1 MNAILSNIAETRA
14 QREKWYKD
22 FHRNPELS
30 SAEFRT
36 IERIRTELKNMDID
50 TLVDVTDTGAVAIID
65 NGPGPVVALRGD
77 IDALPVV
84 EETGLDYASEVHGVM
99 HACGHDV
106 HITTLL
112 STVDAFASQRDAW
125 SGTLVAVF
133 QPAEETAS
141 GARAMVEAGIANVMP
156 KPHVYLGQ
164 HVMASQAG
172 VISMPEDAV
181 MSTME
186 SIRVRVFG
194 AGSHGSMPH
203 LGVDPIVL
211 AAHIITRLQ
220 SVVAREISPF
230 EFGVVTVGAV
240 NAGTK
245 SNIIPE
251 TAELLINT
259 RAMSVETQLQIR
271 TAIERIIRHECE
283 AAGSPKEPT
292 FEYYDRAPLTFNDAE
307 ARSVVAAAFTESF
320 GDEYKVVPP
329 STASEDFS
337 VIPDALG
344 VPYVFW
350 FVGGFE
356 NPETAP
362 GNHSPFFAPA
372 IQPTLD
378 RSLEAFVVAASA
390 WLAPTAP

>member
-1 MNAILSNIAETRA
+1 MNALLHNLDETRA
-14 QREKWYKD
+14 DREELYKW

-30 SAEFRT
+30 SAEFNT

-50 TLVDVTDTGAVAIID
+50 KLIDVTTTGAVAIIE
-65 NGPGPVVALRGD
+65 NGEGPVVALRGD
-77 IDALPVV
+77 IDALPVT
-84 EETGLDYASEVHGVM
+84 EQTGLDYASEVHGIM
-99 HACGHDV
+99 HACGHDF

-112 STVDAFASQRDAW
+112 SAVDTFASNRDKW

-141 GARAMVEAGIANVMP
+141 GARAMVEADIASVIP
-156 KPHVYLGQ
+156 KPDVYLGQ

-172 VISMPEDAV
+172 VISMPETAV

-194 AGSHGSMPH
+194 AGTHGSMPH

-220 SVVAREISPF
+220 TVVAREISPF
-230 EFGVVTVGAV
+230 DFGVVTVGAI

-245 SNIIPE
+245 ANIIPE
-251 TAELLINT
+251 SAEILINT
-259 RAMSVETQLQIR
+259 RAMSVEIQEKIR
-271 TAIERIIRHECE
+271 AAIERIVRSECQT
-283 AAGSPKEPT
+283 AGSPAEPT
-292 FEYYDRAPLTFNDAE
+292 FEYYDRAPLTFNDAD
-307 ARSVVAAAFTESF
+307 ARSVVAGAFEQAF
-320 GDEYKVVPP
+320 GEDYQVTPP

-350 FVGGFE
+350 FVGGYEDPE
-356 NPETAP
+356 NAP

-378 RSLEAFVVAASA
+378 RSLEAFITAASA
-390 WLAPTAP
+390 WLVRG

>member
-1 MNAILSNIAETRA
+1 MNALLHNLDETRA
-14 QREKWYKD
+14 DREELYKW

-30 SAEFRT
+30 SAEFNT

-50 TLVDVTDTGAVAIID
+50 KLIDVTTTGAVAIIE
-65 NGPGPVVALRGD
+65 NGEGPVVALRGD
-77 IDALPVV
+77 IDALPVT
-84 EETGLDYASEVHGVM
+84 EQTGLDYASEVHGVM
-99 HACGHDV
+99 HACGHDF

-112 STVDAFASQRDAW
+112 SAVDTFASNRDKW

-141 GARAMVEAGIANVMP
+141 GARAMVEADIASVIP
-156 KPHVYLGQ
+156 KPDVYLGQ

-172 VISMPEDAV
+172 VISMPETAV

-186 SIRVRVFG
+186 SIRIRVFG
-194 AGSHGSMPH
+194 AGTHGSMPH

-220 SVVAREISPF
+220 TVVAREISPF
-230 EFGVVTVGAV
+230 DFGVVTVGAI

-245 SNIIPE
+245 ANIIPE
-251 TAELLINT
+251 SAEILINT
-259 RAMSVETQLQIR
+259 RAMSVEIQEKIR
-271 TAIERIIRHECE
+271 TAIERIVRSECE
-283 AAGSPKEPT
+283 TAGSPKEPT
-292 FEYYDRAPLTFNDAE
+292 FEYYDRAPLTFNDAD
-307 ARSVVAAAFTESF
+307 ARSVVADAFDQAF
-320 GDEYKVVPP
+320 GEDYQVTPP

-350 FVGGFE
+350 FVGGYEDPE
-356 NPETAP
+356 NAP
-362 GNHSPFFAPA
+362 GNHSPFFAPV

-378 RSLEAFVVAASA
+378 RSLEAFITAASA
-390 WLAPTAP
+390 WLVRG

>member
-1 MNAILSNIAETRA
+1 MNALLENLANTRA
-14 QREKWYKD
+14 KREELYKW

-30 SAEFRT
+30 SAEFNT
-36 IERIRTELKNMDID
+36 IERIRAELKNMDID
-50 TLVDVTDTGAVAIID
+50 QLIDVTDTGAVAIIN
-65 NGPGPVVALRGD
+65 NGDGPVVALRGD
-77 IDALPVV
+77 IDALPVA
-84 EETGLDYASEVHGVM
+84 EQTGLDYASETHGVM
-99 HACGHDV
+99 HACGHDF

-112 STVDAFASQRDAW
+112 SAVDVFSSHRDAW

-141 GARAMVEAGIANVMP
+141 GARAMVDADIASVMP
-156 KPHVYLGQ
+156 TPDVYLGQ

-172 VISMPEDAV
+172 VVSMPETAV

-186 SIRVRVFG
+186 SIRVRIFG

-220 SVVAREISPF
+220 TVVAREISPF
-230 EFGVVTVGAV
+230 DFGVVTVGAI

-251 TAELLINT
+251 SAELLINT
-259 RAMSVETQLQIR
+259 RAMSTKIQAKIR
-271 TAIERIIRHECE
+271 TAIERIVRSECQT
-283 AAGSPKEPT
+283 AGSPKEPT
-292 FEYYDRAPLTFNDAE
+292 FEYYDRAPLTFNDAD
-307 ARSVVAAAFTESF
+307 AHSVVADAFAAAFGE
-320 GDEYKVVPP
+320 DYEVVPP

-350 FVGGFE
+350 FVGGYE
-356 NPETAP
+356 DPATAP

-378 RSLEAFVVAASA
+378 RSLEAFIAAASA
-390 WLAPTAP
+390 WLVRY

>member
-1 MNAILSNIAETRA
+1 MNALLHNLDETRA
-14 QREKWYKD
+14 DREELYKW

-30 SAEFRT
+30 SAEFNT

-50 TLVDVTDTGAVAIID
+50 KLIDVTTTGAVAIIE
-65 NGPGPVVALRGD
+65 NGEGPVVALRGD
-77 IDALPVV
+77 IDALPVT
-84 EETGLDYASEVHGVM
+84 EQTGLDYASEVHGVM
-99 HACGHDV
+99 HACGHDF

-112 STVDAFASQRDAW
+112 SAVDTFASNRDKW

-141 GARAMVEAGIANVMP
+141 GARAMVEADIASVIP
-156 KPHVYLGQ
+156 KPDVYLGQ

-172 VISMPEDAV
+172 VISMPETAV

-194 AGSHGSMPH
+194 AGTHGSMPH

-220 SVVAREISPF
+220 TVVAREISPF
-230 EFGVVTVGAV
+230 DFGVVTVGAI
-240 NAGTK
+240 NSGTK
-245 SNIIPE
+245 ANIIPE
-251 TAELLINT
+251 SAEILINT
-259 RAMSVETQLQIR
+259 RAMSVEIQEKIR
-271 TAIERIIRHECE
+271 TAIERIVRSECE
-283 AAGSPKEPT
+283 TAGSPKEPT
-292 FEYYDRAPLTFNDAE
+292 FEYYDRAPLTFNDAD
-307 ARSVVAAAFTESF
+307 ARSVVADAFDQAF
-320 GDEYKVVPP
+320 GEDYQVTPP

-350 FVGGFE
+350 FVGGYEDPE
-356 NPETAP
+356 NAP
-362 GNHSPFFAPA
+362 GNHSPFFAPV

-378 RSLEAFVVAASA
+378 RSLEAFITAASA
-390 WLAPTAP
+390 WLVRG

>member
-1 MNAILSNIAETRA
+1 MNALLHNLDETRA
-14 QREKWYKD
+14 DREELYKW

-30 SAEFRT
+30 SAEFNT

-50 TLVDVTDTGAVAIID
+50 KLIDVTTTGAVAIIE
-65 NGPGPVVALRGD
+65 NGEGPVVALRGD
-77 IDALPVV
+77 IDALPVT
-84 EETGLDYASEVHGVM
+84 EQTGLDYASEVHGVM
-99 HACGHDV
+99 HACGHDF

-112 STVDAFASQRDAW
+112 SAVDTFASNRDKW

-141 GARAMVEAGIANVMP
+141 GARAMVEADIASVIP
-156 KPHVYLGQ
+156 KPDVYLGQ

-172 VISMPEDAV
+172 VISMPETAV

-194 AGSHGSMPH
+194 AGTHGSMPH

-220 SVVAREISPF
+220 TVVAREISPF
-230 EFGVVTVGAV
+230 DFGVVTVGAI

-245 SNIIPE
+245 ANIIPE
-251 TAELLINT
+251 SAEILINT
-259 RAMSVETQLQIR
+259 RAMSVEIQEKIR
-271 TAIERIIRHECE
+271 TAIERIVRSECE
-283 AAGSPKEPT
+283 TAGSPAEPT
-292 FEYYDRAPLTFNDAE
+292 FEYYDRAPLTFNDAD
-307 ARSVVAAAFTESF
+307 ARSVVAGAFEQAF
-320 GDEYKVVPP
+320 GEDYQVTPP

-350 FVGGFE
+350 FVGGYEDPE
-356 NPETAP
+356 NAP

-378 RSLEAFVVAASA
+378 RSLEAFITAASA
-390 WLAPTAP
+390 WLVRG

>member
-1 MNAILSNIAETRA
+1 MNALLHNLDETRA
-14 QREKWYKD
+14 DREELYKW
-22 FHRNPELS
+22 FHRHPELS
-30 SAEFRT
+30 SAEFNT

-50 TLVDVTDTGAVAIID
+50 KLIDVTATGAVAIIE
-65 NGPGPVVALRGD
+65 NGDGPVVALRGD
-77 IDALPVV
+77 IDALPVT
-84 EETGLDYASEVHGVM
+84 EQTGLDYASEVPGVM
-99 HACGHDV
+99 HACGHDF

-112 STVDAFASQRDAW
+112 SAVEVFASNRDVW

-141 GARAMVEAGIANVMP
+141 GARAMVEADIASVIP
-156 KPHVYLGQ
+156 KPDVYLGQ
-164 HVMASQAG
+164 HVMASKAG

-186 SIRVRVFG
+186 SIRIRVFG
-194 AGSHGSMPH
+194 AGTHGSMPH

-220 SVVAREISPF
+220 TVVAREISPF
-230 EFGVVTVGAV
+230 DFGVVTVGAI

-245 SNIIPE
+245 ANIIPE
-251 TAELLINT
+251 SAEILINT
-259 RAMSVETQLQIR
+259 RAMSVEIQEKIR
-271 TAIERIIRHECE
+271 AAIERIVRSECQT
-283 AAGSPKEPT
+283 AGSPAEPT
-292 FEYYDRAPLTFNDAE
+292 FEYYDRAPLTFNDAD
-307 ARSVVAAAFTESF
+307 ARSVVAAAFDQAF
-320 GDEYKVVPP
+320 GEEYQVTPP

-350 FVGGFE
+350 FVGGYEDPE
-356 NPETAP
+356 NAP
-362 GNHSPFFAPA
+362 GNHSPFFAPV

-378 RSLEAFVVAASA
+378 RSLEAFITAASA
-390 WLAPTAP
+390 WLVRG

>member
-1 MNAILSNIAETRA
+1 MNALLHNLDETRA
-14 QREKWYKD
+14 DREELYKW

-30 SAEFRT
+30 SAEFNT

-50 TLVDVTDTGAVAIID
+50 KLIDVTTTGAVAIIE
-65 NGPGPVVALRGD
+65 NGEGPVVALRGD
-77 IDALPVV
+77 IDALPVT
-84 EETGLDYASEVHGVM
+84 EQTGLDYASEVHGVM
-99 HACGHDV
+99 HACGHDF

-112 STVDAFASQRDAW
+112 SAVDTFASNRDKW

-141 GARAMVEAGIANVMP
+141 GARAMVEADIASVIP
-156 KPHVYLGQ
+156 KPDVYLGQ

-172 VISMPEDAV
+172 VISMPETAV

-194 AGSHGSMPH
+194 AGTHGSMPH

-220 SVVAREISPF
+220 TVVAREISPF
-230 EFGVVTVGAV
+230 DFGVVTVGAI

-245 SNIIPE
+245 ANIIPE
-251 TAELLINT
+251 SAETLINT
-259 RAMSVETQLQIR
+259 RAMSVEIQEKIR
-271 TAIERIIRHECE
+271 TAIERIVRSECE
-283 AAGSPKEPT
+283 TAGSPKEPT
-292 FEYYDRAPLTFNDAE
+292 FEYYDRAPLTFNDAD
-307 ARSVVAAAFTESF
+307 ARSVVADAFDQAF
-320 GDEYKVVPP
+320 GEDYQVTPP

-350 FVGGFE
+350 FVGGYEDPE
-356 NPETAP
+356 NAP

-378 RSLEAFVVAASA
+378 RSLEAFITAASA
-390 WLAPTAP
+390 WLVRG

>member
-1 MNAILSNIAETRA
+1 MNSILNNINETRA
-14 QREKWYKD
+14 QREEWYKD

-50 TLVDVTDTGAVAIID
+50 ALADVTDTGVVAIIE

-77 IDALPVV
+77 IDALPVT
-84 EETGLDYASEVHGVM
+84 EQTGLDYASEIDGVM

-112 STVDAFASQRDAW
+112 STVDAFASHRDAW

-141 GARAMVEAGIANVMP
+141 GARAMVEADIASVIP
-156 KPHVYLGQ
+156 KPDVYLGQ
-164 HVMASQAG
+164 HVMASKAG
-172 VISMPEDAV
+172 VISMPKDAV

-220 SVVAREISPF
+220 TVVAREISPF

-251 TAELLINT
+251 SAELLINT

-283 AAGSPKEPT
+283 AAGSPQEPT
-292 FEYYDRAPLTFNDAE
+292 FEYYDRAPLTFNDAD
-307 ARSVVAAAFTESF
+307 ARGVVAAAFTESF
-320 GDEYKVVPP
+320 GDEYEVVPP

-356 NPETAP
+356 NPDTAP

-390 WLAPTAP
+390 WLASTTR

>member
-1 MNAILSNIAETRA
+1 MNALLENLANTRA
-14 QREKWYKD
+14 EREELYKW

-30 SAEFRT
+30 SAEFNT
-36 IERIRTELKNMDID
+36 IERIRAELKGMDID
-50 TLVDVTDTGAVAIID
+50 QLIDVTATGAVAIIN
-65 NGPGPVVALRGD
+65 NGDGPVVALRGD
-77 IDALPVV
+77 IDALPVA
-84 EETGLDYASEVHGVM
+84 EQTGLDYASEIHGVM
-99 HACGHDV
+99 HACGHDF

-112 STVDAFASQRDAW
+112 SAVDVFSSNRDAW

-141 GARAMVEAGIANVMP
+141 GARAMVDADIANVMP
-156 KPHVYLGQ
+156 TPDVYLGQ

-172 VISMPEDAV
+172 VVSMPETAV

-186 SIRVRVFG
+186 SIRVRIFG

-220 SVVAREISPF
+220 TVVAREISPF
-230 EFGVVTVGAV
+230 DFGVVTVGAI

-251 TAELLINT
+251 SAELLINT
-259 RAMSVETQLQIR
+259 RAMSTEIQAKIR
-271 TAIERIIRHECE
+271 TAIERIVRSECQT
-283 AAGSPKEPT
+283 AGSPKEPT
-292 FEYYDRAPLTFNDAE
+292 FEYYDRAPLTFNDAD
-307 ARSVVAAAFTESF
+307 ARSVVADAFTEVF
-320 GDEYKVVPP
+320 GDEYEVVPP

-350 FVGGFE
+350 FVGGYEDPE
-356 NPETAP
+356 NAP

-378 RSLEAFVVAASA
+378 RSLEAFIAAASA
-390 WLAPTAP
+390 WLIRD

>member
-1 MNAILSNIAETRA
+1 MNALLHNLDETRA
-14 QREKWYKD
+14 DREELYKW

-30 SAEFRT
+30 SAEFNT

-50 TLVDVTDTGAVAIID
+50 KLIDVTTTGAVAIIE
-65 NGPGPVVALRGD
+65 NGEGPVVALRGD
-77 IDALPVV
+77 IDALPVT
-84 EETGLDYASEVHGVM
+84 EQTGLDYASEVHGVM
-99 HACGHDV
+99 HACGHDF

-112 STVDAFASQRDAW
+112 SAVDTFASNRDKW

-141 GARAMVEAGIANVMP
+141 GARAMVEADIASVIP
-156 KPHVYLGQ
+156 KPDVYLGQ

-172 VISMPEDAV
+172 VISMPETAV

-194 AGSHGSMPH
+194 AGTHGSMPH

-220 SVVAREISPF
+220 TVVAREISPF
-230 EFGVVTVGAV
+230 DFGVVTVGAI

-245 SNIIPE
+245 ANIIPE
-251 TAELLINT
+251 SAEILINT
-259 RAMSVETQLQIR
+259 RAMSVEIQEKIR
-271 TAIERIIRHECE
+271 TAIERIVRSECE
-283 AAGSPKEPT
+283 TAGSPKEPT
-292 FEYYDRAPLTFNDAE
+292 FEYYDRAPLTFNDAD
-307 ARSVVAAAFTESF
+307 ARSVVADAFDQAF
-320 GDEYKVVPP
+320 GEDYQVTPP

-350 FVGGFE
+350 FVGGYEDPE
-356 NPETAP
+356 NAP

-378 RSLEAFVVAASA
+378 RSLEAFITAASA
-390 WLAPTAP
+390 WLVRG

>member
-1 MNAILSNIAETRA
+1 MNALLHNLDETRA
-14 QREKWYKD
+14 DREELYKW

-30 SAEFRT
+30 SAEFNT

-50 TLVDVTDTGAVAIID
+50 KLIDVTTTGAVAIIE
-65 NGPGPVVALRGD
+65 NGEGPVVALRGD
-77 IDALPVV
+77 IDALPVT
-84 EETGLDYASEVHGVM
+84 EQTGLDYASEVHGVM
-99 HACGHDV
+99 HACGHDF

-112 STVDAFASQRDAW
+112 SAVDTFASNRDKW

-141 GARAMVEAGIANVMP
+141 GARAMVEADIASVIP
-156 KPHVYLGQ
+156 KPDVYLGQ

-172 VISMPEDAV
+172 VISMPETAV

-194 AGSHGSMPH
+194 AGTHGSMPH

-220 SVVAREISPF
+220 TVVAREISPF
-230 EFGVVTVGAV
+230 DFGVVTVGAI

-245 SNIIPE
+245 ANIIPE
-251 TAELLINT
+251 SAEILINT
-259 RAMSVETQLQIR
+259 RAMSVEIQEKIR
-271 TAIERIIRHECE
+271 TAIERIVRSECE
-283 AAGSPKEPT
+283 TAGSPKEPT
-292 FEYYDRAPLTFNDAE
+292 FEYYDRAPLTFNDAD
-307 ARSVVAAAFTESF
+307 ARSVVADAFDQAF
-320 GDEYKVVPP
+320 GEDYQVTPP

-350 FVGGFE
+350 FVGGYEDPE
-356 NPETAP
+356 NAP
-362 GNHSPFFAPA
+362 GNHSPFFAPV

-378 RSLEAFVVAASA
+378 RSLEAFITAASA
-390 WLAPTAP
+390 WLVRG

>member
-1 MNAILSNIAETRA
+1 MNALLHNLDETRA
-14 QREKWYKD
+14 DREELYKW

-30 SAEFRT
+30 SAEFNT

-50 TLVDVTDTGAVAIID
+50 KLIDVTTTGAVAIIE
-65 NGPGPVVALRGD
+65 NGEGPVVALRGD
-77 IDALPVV
+77 IDALPVT
-84 EETGLDYASEVHGVM
+84 EQTGLDYASEVHGIM
-99 HACGHDV
+99 HACGHDF

-112 STVDAFASQRDAW
+112 SAVDTFASNRDKW

-141 GARAMVEAGIANVMP
+141 GARAMVEADIASVIP
-156 KPHVYLGQ
+156 KPDVYLGQ

-172 VISMPEDAV
+172 VISMPETAV

-194 AGSHGSMPH
+194 AGTHGSMPH

-220 SVVAREISPF
+220 TVVAREISPF
-230 EFGVVTVGAV
+230 DFGVVTVGAI

-245 SNIIPE
+245 ANIIPE
-251 TAELLINT
+251 SAEILINT
-259 RAMSVETQLQIR
+259 RAMSVEIQEKIR
-271 TAIERIIRHECE
+271 TAIERIVRSECE
-283 AAGSPKEPT
+283 TAGSPKEPT
-292 FEYYDRAPLTFNDAE
+292 FEYYDRAPLTFNDAD
-307 ARSVVAAAFTESF
+307 ARSVVADAFDQAF
-320 GDEYKVVPP
+320 GEDYQVTPP

-350 FVGGFE
+350 FVGGYEDPE
-356 NPETAP
+356 NAP
-362 GNHSPFFAPA
+362 GNHSPFFAPV

-378 RSLEAFVVAASA
+378 RSLEAFITAASA
-390 WLAPTAP
+390 WLVRG

>member
-1 MNAILSNIAETRA
+1 MNALLHNLDETRA
-14 QREKWYKD
+14 DREELYKW

-30 SAEFRT
+30 SAEFNT

-50 TLVDVTDTGAVAIID
+50 KLIDVTTTGAVAIIE
-65 NGPGPVVALRGD
+65 NGEGPVVALRGD
-77 IDALPVV
+77 IDALPVT
-84 EETGLDYASEVHGVM
+84 EQTGLDYASEVHGVM
-99 HACGHDV
+99 HACGHDF

-112 STVDAFASQRDAW
+112 SAVDTFASNRDKW

-141 GARAMVEAGIANVMP
+141 GARAMVEADIASMIP
-156 KPHVYLGQ
+156 KPDVYLGQ

-172 VISMPEDAV
+172 VISMPETAV

-194 AGSHGSMPH
+194 AGTHGSMPH

-220 SVVAREISPF
+220 TVVAREISPF
-230 EFGVVTVGAV
+230 DFGVVTVGAI

-245 SNIIPE
+245 ANIIPE
-251 TAELLINT
+251 SAEILINT
-259 RAMSVETQLQIR
+259 RAMSVEIQEKIR
-271 TAIERIIRHECE
+271 TAIERIVRSECE
-283 AAGSPKEPT
+283 TAGSPKEPT
-292 FEYYDRAPLTFNDAE
+292 FEYYDRAPLTFNDAD
-307 ARSVVAAAFTESF
+307 ARSVVADAFDQAF
-320 GDEYKVVPP
+320 GEDYQVTPP

-350 FVGGFE
+350 FVGGYEDPE
-356 NPETAP
+356 NAP

-378 RSLEAFVVAASA
+378 RSLEAFITAASA
-390 WLAPTAP
+390 WLVRG

>member
-1 MNAILSNIAETRA
+1 MNALLHNLDETRA
-14 QREKWYKD
+14 DREELYKW

-30 SAEFRT
+30 SAEFNT

-50 TLVDVTDTGAVAIID
+50 KLIDVTTTGAVAIIE
-65 NGPGPVVALRGD
+65 NGAGPVVALRGD
-77 IDALPVV
+77 IDALPVT
-84 EETGLDYASEVHGVM
+84 EQTGLDYASEVHGVM
-99 HACGHDV
+99 HACGHDF

-112 STVDAFASQRDAW
+112 SAVDTFASNRDKW

-141 GARAMVEAGIANVMP
+141 GARAMVEADIASVIP
-156 KPHVYLGQ
+156 KPDVYLGQ
-164 HVMASQAG
+164 HVMASKAG
-172 VISMPEDAV
+172 VISMPETAV

-186 SIRVRVFG
+186 SIRIRIFG
-194 AGSHGSMPH
+194 TGTHGSMPH

-220 SVVAREISPF
+220 TVVAREISPF
-230 EFGVVTVGAV
+230 DFGVVTVGAI

-245 SNIIPE
+245 ANIIPE
-251 TAELLINT
+251 FAEILINT
-259 RAMSVETQLQIR
+259 RAMSVEIQEKIR
-271 TAIERIIRHECE
+271 AAIERIVRSECQT
-283 AAGSPKEPT
+283 AGSPAEPT
-292 FEYYDRAPLTFNDAE
+292 FEYYDRAPLTFNDAD
-307 ARSVVAAAFTESF
+307 ARSVVAGAFEQAF
-320 GDEYKVVPP
+320 GEEYQVTPP

-350 FVGGFE
+350 FVGGYEDPE
-356 NPETAP
+356 NAP

-378 RSLEAFVVAASA
+378 RSLEAFITAASA
-390 WLAPTAP
+390 WLVRG

>member
-1 MNAILSNIAETRA
+1 MNAILDNLAETRA
-14 QREKWYKD
+14 QREELYRY

-30 SAEFRT
+30 GAEFNT
-36 IERIRTELKNMDID
+36 ISRIRTELETMGVDKI
-50 TLVDVTDTGAVAIID
+50 VDVTDTGAVAIID

-77 IDALPVV
+77 IDALPVT
-84 EETGLDYASEVHGVM
+84 EQTGLDYASEITGVM
-99 HACGHDV
+99 HACGHDF

-112 STVDAFASQRDAW
+112 STVAAFLTHKDSWA
-125 SGTLVAVF
+125 GTLVAVF

-156 KPHVYLGQ
+156 TPDVYLGQ
-164 HVMASQAG
+164 HVMASKAG
-172 VISMPEDAV
+172 VISMPETAV

-186 SIRVRVFG
+186 SIRVKVFG
-194 AGSHGSMPH
+194 TGSHGSMPH

-220 SVVAREISPF
+220 TVVAREISPF

-245 SNIIPE
+245 ANIIPDS
-251 TAELLINT
+251 AEILINT
-259 RAMSVETQLQIR
+259 RAMSKETQEKIR
-271 TAIERIIRHECE
+271 TAIERIIRSECTT
-283 AAGSPKEPT
+283 AGSPKEPT
-292 FEYYDRAPLTFNDAE
+292 FEYYDRAPLTFNDAA
-307 ARSVVAAAFTESF
+307 ARSVVAWAFEQAF
-320 GDEYKVVPP
+320 GEEYEVVPP

-350 FVGGFE
+350 FIGGFE
-356 NPETAP
+356 DPATAP
-362 GNHSPFFAPA
+362 GNHSPFFAPLL
-372 IQPTLD
+372 QPTLD
-378 RSLEAFVVAASA
+378 RSLEAFVTAASA
-390 WLAPTAP
+390 WLAKA

>member
-1 MNAILSNIAETRA
+1 MNALLHNLDETRA
-14 QREKWYKD
+14 DREELYKW

-30 SAEFRT
+30 SAEFNT

-50 TLVDVTDTGAVAIID
+50 KLIDVTATGAVAIIE
-65 NGPGPVVALRGD
+65 NGDGPVVALRGD
-77 IDALPVV
+77 IDALPVT
-84 EETGLDYASEVHGVM
+84 EQTGLDYASEVHGVM
-99 HACGHDV
+99 HACGHDF

-112 STVDAFASQRDAW
+112 SAVDVFASNRDKW

-141 GARAMVEAGIANVMP
+141 GARAMVEADIASVIP
-156 KPHVYLGQ
+156 KPDVYLGQ

-172 VISMPEDAV
+172 VISMPETAV

-186 SIRVRVFG
+186 SIRVRIFG
-194 AGSHGSMPH
+194 TGTHGSMPH

-220 SVVAREISPF
+220 TVVAREISPF
-230 EFGVVTVGAV
+230 DFGVVTVGAI

-245 SNIIPE
+245 ANIIPE
-251 TAELLINT
+251 SAEILINT
-259 RAMSVETQLQIR
+259 RAMSVEIQEKIR
-271 TAIERIIRHECE
+271 TAIERIVRSECE
-283 AAGSPKEPT
+283 AAGCPAEPT
-292 FEYYDRAPLTFNDAE
+292 FEYYDRAPLTFNDAD
-307 ARSVVAAAFTESF
+307 ARSVVAEAFDQAF
-320 GDEYKVVPP
+320 GEECQVTPP

-350 FVGGFE
+350 FVGGYEDPE
-356 NPETAP
+356 NAP
-362 GNHSPFFAPA
+362 GNHSPFFAPV

-378 RSLEAFVVAASA
+378 RSLEAFITAASA
-390 WLAPTAP
+390 WLVRG

>member
-1 MNAILSNIAETRA
+1 MNALLHNLDETRA
-14 QREKWYKD
+14 DREELYKW

-30 SAEFRT
+30 SAEFNT

-50 TLVDVTDTGAVAIID
+50 KLIDVTTTGAVAIIE
-65 NGPGPVVALRGD
+65 NGEGPVVALRGD
-77 IDALPVV
+77 IDALPVT
-84 EETGLDYASEVHGVM
+84 EQTGLDYASEVHGVM
-99 HACGHDV
+99 HACGHDF

-112 STVDAFASQRDAW
+112 SAVDTFASNRDKW

-141 GARAMVEAGIANVMP
+141 GARAMVEADIASVIP
-156 KPHVYLGQ
+156 KPDVYLGQ

-172 VISMPEDAV
+172 VISMPETAV

-194 AGSHGSMPH
+194 AGTHGSMPH

-220 SVVAREISPF
+220 TVVAREISPF
-230 EFGVVTVGAV
+230 DFGVVTVGAI

-245 SNIIPE
+245 ANIIPE
-251 TAELLINT
+251 SAEILINT
-259 RAMSVETQLQIR
+259 RAMSVEIQEKIR
-271 TAIERIIRHECE
+271 TAIERIVRSECE
-283 AAGSPKEPT
+283 TAGSPKEPT
-292 FEYYDRAPLTFNDAE
+292 FEYYDRAPLTFNDAD
-307 ARSVVAAAFTESF
+307 ARSVVAGAFEQAF
-320 GDEYKVVPP
+320 GEEYQVTPP

-350 FVGGFE
+350 FVGGYEDPE
-356 NPETAP
+356 NAP

-378 RSLEAFVVAASA
+378 RSLEAFITAASA
-390 WLAPTAP
+390 WLVRG

>member
-1 MNAILSNIAETRA
+1 MNALLHNLDETRA
-14 QREKWYKD
+14 DREELYKW

-30 SAEFRT
+30 SAEFNT

-50 TLVDVTDTGAVAIID
+50 KLIDVTATGAVAIIE
-65 NGPGPVVALRGD
+65 NGEGPVVALRGD
-77 IDALPVV
+77 IDALPVT
-84 EETGLDYASEVHGVM
+84 EQTGLDYASEVHGVM
-99 HACGHDV
+99 HACGHDF

-112 STVDAFASQRDAW
+112 SAVDTFASNRDKW

-141 GARAMVEAGIANVMP
+141 GARAMVEADIASVIP
-156 KPHVYLGQ
+156 KPDVYLGQ

-186 SIRVRVFG
+186 SIRIRVFG
-194 AGSHGSMPH
+194 AGTHGSMPH

-220 SVVAREISPF
+220 TVVAREISPF
-230 EFGVVTVGAV
+230 DFGVVTVGAI

-245 SNIIPE
+245 ANIIPE
-251 TAELLINT
+251 SAEILINT
-259 RAMSVETQLQIR
+259 RAMSVEIQEKIR
-271 TAIERIIRHECE
+271 TAIERIVRSECE
-283 AAGSPKEPT
+283 TAGSPKEPT
-292 FEYYDRAPLTFNDAE
+292 FEYYDRAPLTFNDAD
-307 ARSVVAAAFTESF
+307 ARSVVADAFDQAF
-320 GDEYKVVPP
+320 GEDYQVTPP

-350 FVGGFE
+350 FVGGYEDPE
-356 NPETAP
+356 NAP
-362 GNHSPFFAPA
+362 GNHSPFFAPV

-378 RSLEAFVVAASA
+378 RSLEAFITAASA
-390 WLAPTAP
+390 WLVRG

>member
-1 MNAILSNIAETRA
+1 MNAILRNIDETRA
-14 QREKWYKD
+14 DREDLYKH

-30 SAEFRT
+30 SAEFQT
-36 IERIRTELKNMDID
+36 IERIRAELKNMGID
-50 TLVDVTDTGAVAIID
+50 KLVDVTDTGAVAIIE

-77 IDALPVV
+77 IDALPVS
-84 EETGLDYASEVHGVM
+84 EQTGLDYASEVHGVM
-99 HACGHDV
+99 HACGHDF

-112 STVDAFASQRDAW
+112 GAVDAFASNRDAW

-141 GARAMVEAGIANVMP
+141 GARAMVEADIASVMP
-156 KPHVYLGQ
+156 KPDVYLGQ

-172 VISMPEDAV
+172 VISMPETAV

-220 SVVAREISPF
+220 TVVAREISPF
-230 EFGVVTVGAV
+230 DFGVVTVGAV

-251 TAELLINT
+251 SAELLINT
-259 RAMSVETQLQIR
+259 RAMSIEIQEKIR
-271 TAIERIIRHECE
+271 AAIERIVRSECQT
-283 AAGSPKEPT
+283 AGSPKEPT
-292 FEYYDRAPLTFNDAE
+292 FEYYDRAPLTFNDPDAH
-307 ARSVVAAAFTESF
+307 AVVASAFTEAF
-320 GDEYKVVPP
+320 GEEYEVVSP

-350 FVGGFE
+350 FVGGYE
-356 NPETAP
+356 DPEKAP
-362 GNHSPFFAPA
+362 GNHSPFFAPT

-378 RSLEAFVVAASA
+378 RSLEAFVTAASA
-390 WLAPTAP
+390 WLVK